1 MSSNQRRR
9 RSVSE
14 WSSIVADHR
23 VSGLS
28 ARAYC
33 DRSDLALSTFTKW
46 RRRVRVQTESSASGF
61 VAVGCE
67 TQVEQTNSPP
77 SWDLELDLGD
87 GMALRLRRCG

>member
-14 WSSIVADHR
+14 WSSIIADHR

-33 DRSDLALSTFTKW
+33 DRSDLALSTFAKW
-46 RRRVRVQTESSASGF
+46 RRRTRVTTTDVGF

-67 TQVEQTNSPP
+67 TQVEQPNSTPN
-77 SWDLELDLGD
+77 WDLELDLGD
-87 GMALRLRRCG
+87 GMTLRLRRSG

>member
-28 ARAYC
+28 AQAYC

-46 RRRVRVQTESSASGF
+46 RRRMRVQAKSSESGF

-67 TQVEQTNSPP
+67 TQVEQTNSTPR
-77 SWDLELDLGD
+77 WDLELDLGD
-87 GMALRLRRCG
+87 GMALRLRRGG

>member
-1 MSSNQRRR
+1 MSLNQRQR
-9 RSVSE
+9 RSLSE
-14 WSSIVADHR
+14 WSSIVVDHR

-46 RRRVRVQTESSASGF
+46 RRRLRVQTKSSDSGF

-67 TQVEQTNSPP
+67 TQVEQTNSTP

-87 GMALRLRRCG
+87 GMVLRLRRGG

>member
-14 WSSIVADHR
+14 WSSIIADHR

-33 DRSDLALSTFTKW
+33 DQSDLALSTFTKW
-46 RRRVRVQTESSASGF
+46 LRRMRVATAATDVGF

-67 TQVEQTNSPP
+67 TQVEQTNSALR
-77 SWDLELDLGD
+77 WDLELDLGD
-87 GMALRLRRCG
+87 GMALRLRRGG